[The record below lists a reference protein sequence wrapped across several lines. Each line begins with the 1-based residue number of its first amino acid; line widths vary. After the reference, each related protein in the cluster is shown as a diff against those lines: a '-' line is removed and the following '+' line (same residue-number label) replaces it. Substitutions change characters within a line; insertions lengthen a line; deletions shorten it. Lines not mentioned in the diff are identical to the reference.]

1 MESGSVIGVAYMK
14 TNMRVVTC
22 VAEKRSGV
30 DSVSSDQAATAFV
43 SLEVHATASRRP
55 HPQFLGSARG

>member
-1 MESGSVIGVAYMK
+1 MERGSVIGAAYMK

-43 SLEVHATASRRP
+43 SPKYTPRHLADHILS
-55 HPQFLGSARG
+55 S